1 MKPVL
6 AYSQAIHDMSPAT
19 MSTAVEVLWI
29 AALAAAA
36 ILIALTLLFWYKG
49 RKLPGPHVFRASR
62 FSKGNFFF
70 PTQVSVTP
78 GSVIHFTPALVG
90 GQEHSMHIAHVAS
103 VLIDRQLLFSNVLI
117 ESSGGTS
124 PVRCHGHR
132 KQDAIEMKQLIEQ
145 YQSDYYR
152 AQRGA
157 PLAPPVPP
165 GVA

>member
-1 MKPVL
+1 
-6 AYSQAIHDMSPAT
+6 

-29 AALAAAA
+29 AALVAAALVVGA
-36 ILIALTLLFWYKG
+36 TVLFWLKG

-62 FSKGNFFF
+62 FSQGNFFF
-70 PTQVSVTP
+70 PTQVAVTP
-78 GSVIHFTPALVG
+78 GSVVHFTPSLIG
-90 GQEHSMHIAHVAS
+90 GTEHSMHIAHVAS
-103 VLIDRQLLFSNVLI
+103 VLIDRKLFFSNVLI

-152 AQRGA
+152 AQRTA
-157 PLAPPVPP
+157 PVPAP
-165 GVA
+165 GTGRA

>member
-1 MKPVL
+1 
-6 AYSQAIHDMSPAT
+6 MSTAST
-19 MSTAVEVLWI
+19 STAVEVLWI
-29 AALAAAA
+29 AALVAVA
-36 ILIALTLLFWYKG
+36 ILIGLTLLFWLKG

-62 FSKGNFFF
+62 FSQGNFFF
-70 PTQVSVTP
+70 PTQVAVTP

-103 VLIDRQLLFSNVLI
+103 VLIDRKLFFSNVLI

-132 KQDAIEMKQLIEQ
+132 KQDAVEMKRLIEQ

-152 AQRGA
+152 AQRA
-157 PLAPPVPP
+157 APVPAP
-165 GVA
+165 TSGQA